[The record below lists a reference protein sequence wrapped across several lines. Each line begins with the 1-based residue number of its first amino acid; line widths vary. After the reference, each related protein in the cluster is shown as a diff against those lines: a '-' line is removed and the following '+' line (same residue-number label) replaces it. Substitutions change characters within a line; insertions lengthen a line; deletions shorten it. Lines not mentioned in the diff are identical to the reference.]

1 VGEDDL
7 DCRADHGS
15 RKEAVGE
22 RVLLVE
28 DDPSIPEVTSLGL
41 QGAGLSV
48 ETAED
53 GRGALMRFRAERYD
67 LVVLDVMLPELGG
80 LEVCREIRRLS
91 RVPILML
98 SARDDT
104 VDVVVGLE
112 LGADDY
118 VTKPFEMPELVA
130 RVRAL
135 LRRTHDPPVEEVLR
149 VGDLEIDPAGFRAT
163 RGGADLQLT
172 ATEFRLLLE
181 LARRPGQVYTRDL
194 LLERVW
200 GYEYLG
206 DSRLVDIAVHRLRA
220 KVESQPGSPRLITTV
235 RGVGFRLERGP

>member
-1 VGEDDL
+1 MD
-7 DCRADHGS
+7 
-15 RKEAVGE
+15 E

-28 DDPSIPEVTSLGL
+28 DDPSIREVTSLGL
-41 QGAGLSV
+41 RGAGLAV
-48 ETAED
+48 ATAAD
-53 GRGALMRFRAERYD
+53 GREALVRFRAEPYD
-67 LVVLDVMLPELGG
+67 LVVLDVMLPGLGG
-80 LEVCREIRRLS
+80 LEVCGEIRRSS

-98 SARDDT
+98 SARDET

-130 RVRAL
+130 RVRVL
-135 LRRTHDPPVEEVLR
+135 LRRTHDPLVEAVLR

-163 RGGADLQLT
+163 RAGVDLQLT

-181 LARRPGQVYTRDL
+181 LSSRPGQVFTREL

-206 DSRLVDIAVHRLRA
+206 DSRLVDIAV
-220 KVESQPGSPRLITTV
+220 
-235 RGVGFRLERGP
+235 

>member
-1 VGEDDL
+1 MTRATG
-7 DCRADHGS
+7 CRKD
-15 RKEAVGE
+15 AVDE
-22 RVLLVE
+22 RVLVVE
-28 DDPSIPEVTSLGL
+28 DDPSIREVTSLGL
-41 QGAGLSV
+41 QGAGLTV
-48 ETAED
+48 ETAAN
-53 GRGALMRFRAERYD
+53 GREALMRFRAAPYD
-67 LVVLDVMLPELGG
+67 LVVLDVMLPELDG
-80 LEVCREIRRLS
+80 LEVCREIRRSS
-91 RVPILML
+91 RVPILVL
-98 SARDDT
+98 SARGDT

-135 LRRTHDPPVEEVLR
+135 LRRTLDPPVEEVVR

-181 LARRPGQVYTRDL
+181 LSGRPGQVFTREL

-200 GYEYLG
+200 GYEYFG
-206 DSRLVDIAVHRLRA
+206 DSRLVDIAVQRLRA
-220 KVESQPGSPRLITTV
+220 KLESGGPRLITTV
-235 RGVGFRLERGP
+235 RGVGYRLERGR